1 MNSKKSDNT
10 AIWRLKVCRM
20 AQNSTEMNKYTIR
33 YYYGSYSGI
42 REVYADDEETAITYM
57 WRMLRKD
64 MTLPVAYQSEEIIDV
79 EYDAD

>member
-1 MNSKKSDNT
+1 
-10 AIWRLKVCRM
+10 
-20 AQNSTEMNKYTIR
+20 MNKYTII

-57 WRMLRKD
+57 CRMLRKD

>member
-1 MNSKKSDNT
+1 MLFLNLRDTMILKEQLTNNKS
-10 AIWRLKVCRM
+10 I
-20 AQNSTEMNKYTIR
+20 MNKYTIR

>member
-1 MNSKKSDNT
+1 
-10 AIWRLKVCRM
+10 
-20 AQNSTEMNKYTIR
+20 MNKYTIR

-42 REVYADDEETAITYM
+42 REVYADDEGTAITYM

>member
-1 MNSKKSDNT
+1 
-10 AIWRLKVCRM
+10 
-20 AQNSTEMNKYTIR
+20 MNKYTIR

-64 MTLPVAYQSEEIIDV
+64 MTLPMAYQTE
-79 EYDAD
+79 